1 MPAFACRNG
10 RVSREV
16 APETQLD
23 LSVLLMGS
31 QIPAAAVAVAHAL
44 FCLEE
49 NRKDPGLYACFRPRL
64 LSLTATVGYLEKS
77 HQKV

>member
-31 QIPAAAVAVAHAL
+31 QIPAAAVAHAL

-49 NRKDPGLYACFRPRL
+49 NRKDPGLCACFRPRL
-64 LSLTATVGYLEKS
+64 ISLTATVGYLEKS